1 MRCGRSRL
9 CTSTPL
15 HLYTSAPLHVYASR
29 PLHPCTPA
37 PPQVDTTSLRVL
49 SAVPISP
56 PTTRLASRGG
66 AFQGVLAS
74 LAPKPSPPS
83 STPPPSTPPSSP
95 RRIPRILT
103 AGSLQD
109 TVSSLLD
116 PWLAQPKTSPAAT
129 DDDASSPMG
138 SGSARSVPR
147 CSSASASLLTN
158 GRVQVQGGTSTRGG
172 AGDAGGG
179 TAPQP
184 SEPPGTAWSEAE
196 PLQAQLEALLSALNI
211 PLARHAAVRRMPVD
225 AQRLLVASWRQRE
238 LAERQRAATALARW
252 TFVANAPRRRRLV
265 RACREAALAH
275 LRAEIVGLTAAGV
288 PAEAIDRLTS
298 QPLLDQ
304 AKQLRVL
311 QGLLASGRQSI

>member
-9 CTSTPL
+9 YTSTPL

-56 PTTRLASRGG
+56 ATSRPASHGG
-66 AFQGVLAS
+66 AIQGVLTS

-83 STPPPSTPPSSP
+83 STPHPSTPSSST

-116 PWLAQPKTSPAAT
+116 PWLAQTKTSPAAT
-129 DDDASSPMG
+129 EDDASSPMG

-147 CSSASASLLTN
+147 CSSASTSLLGD
-158 GRVQVQGGTSTRGG
+158 GRAQATTAAPRADAPLPDERGT
-172 AGDAGGG
+172 
-179 TAPQP
+179 
-184 SEPPGTAWSEAE
+184 E

-225 AQRLLVASWRQRE
+225 AQRLLLASWRQRE
-238 LAERQRAATALARW
+238 LAERQRAATVLARW
-252 TFVANAPRRRRLV
+252 TFIANAPRRRRLV

-275 LRAEIVGLTAAGV
+275 LRAEIVSLAAAGV
-288 PAEAIDRLTS
+288 PAEAIARLLD

-311 QGLLASGRQSI
+311 QGLLASGRQSN